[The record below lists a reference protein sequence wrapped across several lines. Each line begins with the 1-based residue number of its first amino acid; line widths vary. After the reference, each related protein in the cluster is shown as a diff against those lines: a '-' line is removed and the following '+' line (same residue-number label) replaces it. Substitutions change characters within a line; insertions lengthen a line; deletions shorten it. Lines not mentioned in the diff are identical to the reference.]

1 MFLLLLRSE
10 PEVRDR
16 RYKNMLKTGKKAFI
30 RLCTNL
36 GDLNFQLDVDMAP
49 RTCHNFL
56 TLCP

>member
-1 MFLLLLRSE
+1 
-10 PEVRDR
+10 
-16 RYKNMLKTGKKAFI
+16 MLKTGKKAFI